1 MNKKNITINTDFF
14 EDGTEAKLIE
24 YSEGQTDIIEGKEVS
39 SRVDQY
45 QTDSIES
52 SISNYRDQFAPD
64 NEYSHLQTYA
74 DSSE

>member
-52 SISNYRDQFAPD
+52 SISNYRYQFAPD
-64 NEYSHLQTYA
+64 NEYSHSQTHA